1 MMLDASGPEEI
12 RAAFTAAIATA
23 GERVDEIGGI
33 AGVLGDAADRYESL
47 DMQASTVE
55 HLRDA
60 GRACGTAQAAVATA
74 TEQLRAALADF
85 NSHDGQVAD
94 TVAEAGT
101 LASKEILMGDGST
114 PSTTSTSTTRP
125 ETTTVDGPP
134 AAVGD
139 VLGYADGDT
148 CHGTDQVPAAAGPA
162 TTLALM
168 DYGDGGTSWDGGR
181 YVAVGTSPHP
191 WNPVTNLEQS
201 DSGPAMGYAA
211 PHLDPAEAETAAAHL
226 DELAD
231 LAEAGHRPPTPTK
244 WSRAAQRL
252 EHLLAGDADLA
263 GEKLRIVDDEL
274 PVTMK
279 DLLTL
284 LRDKQPTTAAA
295 TRRHVPATAIDQ
307 AGGDTGALWLDLVD
321 HQGATRIAVA
331 GVEGT
336 EDPDDDFWQPYTA
349 HHTPAQARELAGKL
363 RAFAASARDS
373 HDIEPG
379 VLHLR
384 GGRYL
389 DWSMP
394 GPDGGRSIEAGD
406 GVDAVI
412 LDLTGEHL
420 RHLREQLHYTLTAD
434 PRAQEF
440 VSLDD
445 AGYIDWST
453 PLPDGGRQL
462 EMGVPGGQAV
472 AIELTRAQMVAL
484 DEQLHTDLTGV
495 GQPAGGPGPRP

>member
-33 AGVLGDAADRYESL
+33 AGVLGEAADRYEAL
-47 DMQASTVE
+47 QMQVSTVE

-85 NSHDGQVAD
+85 NNHDGQVAD
-94 TVAEAGT
+94 AVADVGT

-114 PSTTSTSTTRP
+114 PTTTASTSTAGP

-148 CHGTDQVPAAAGPA
+148 CHGSDQVSAAAGPA

-181 YVAVGTSPHP
+181 YVAVGTSPHQ
-191 WNPVTNLEQS
+191 WNPVTNLEQP
-201 DSGPAMGYAA
+201 DSGPSTGYAA

-226 DELAD
+226 DELAA

-263 GEKLRIVDDEL
+263 GEKVRIIDDEL
-274 PVTMK
+274 PVTMR
-279 DLLTL
+279 DLLAL
-284 LRDKQPTTAAA
+284 LRDQQPTNAAAA
-295 TRRHVPATAIDQ
+295 TRRHVAAATIDQ
-307 AGGDTGALWLDLVD
+307 AGGDTGTLWLDLVD
-321 HQGATRIAVA
+321 HDGATRIAVA

-349 HHTPAQARELAGKL
+349 HHTPGQARELATKL

-379 VLHLR
+379 ALHLR

-389 DWSMP
+389 DWSMT

-412 LDLTGEHL
+412 LDLTGEQL

-440 VSLDD
+440 VSLADD

-472 AIELTRAQMVAL
+472 AIELTRPQMVAL
-484 DEQLHTDLTGV
+484 DEQLHTDLTE
-495 GQPAGGPGPRP
+495 AGDPGPRP

>member
-1 MMLDASGPEEI
+1 MTSVDQEAMRVANRYAATVAKAETLAA
-12 RAAFTAAIATA
+12 RAAACRAAAERYRRDARANQESAEQHAAAARAIREATVAAEHARAAREAEAEAAREILAAHYYEAQAEQYDAQTRAAGAIATGGA
-23 GERVDEIGGI
+23 LTRQEIP
-33 AGVLGDAADRYESL
+33 
-47 DMQASTVE
+47 
-55 HLRDA
+55 
-60 GRACGTAQAAVATA
+60 
-74 TEQLRAALADF
+74 
-85 NSHDGQVAD
+85 
-94 TVAEAGT
+94 
-101 LASKEILMGDGST
+101 MGDGTT
-114 PSTTSTSTTRP
+114 PEAGSTRP
-125 ETTTVDGPP
+125 
-134 AAVGD
+134 AVGD
-139 VLGYADGDT
+139 VLGYADSDT
-148 CHGTDQVPAAAGPA
+148 CHGTDQVPAVAGPA

-181 YVAVGTSPHP
+181 YVAVGTSPHR
-191 WNPVTNLEQS
+191 WNPVTNLEHS
-201 DSGPAMGYAA
+201 DSGPPLGYAA

-226 DELAD
+226 DELAA

-244 WSRAAQRL
+244 WSRAALRL

-263 GEKLRIVDDEL
+263 GEKVRIVDDEL

-279 DLLTL
+279 DLLAL

-295 TRRHVPATAIDQ
+295 TRRHVEASTIDQ

-321 HQGATRIAVA
+321 HDGATRIAVA

-349 HHTPAQARELAGKL
+349 HHTPAQARELATKL
-363 RAFAASARDS
+363 RTFAAGARDG

-379 VLHLR
+379 ALHLR

-420 RHLREQLHYTLTAD
+420 RHLREQLHYTLTAN

-440 VSLDD
+440 VSLDDD

-472 AIELTRAQMVAL
+472 AIELTRPQMVAL
-484 DEQLHTDLTGV
+484 DEQLHTDLTDT